1 MQLNESINWTVLL
14 TAMVAVFSLVSC
26 ERQPEDTTKHPIP
39 EVSTVEVQP
48 EKIMLTTEL
57 PGRTSAFRVAEIR
70 PQISGLIQK
79 RLFTEGS
86 VVKAG
91 QILYQIDSAPFQATL
106 DTSIAALERAQASL
120 SAVKSRAGRYKK
132 LRLDK
137 AVSQQD
143 FDDAAADL
151 AQIEADIRYYKGTVE
166 TARINLK
173 YTKVIAPISGRI
185 GKSNVTDGAI
195 VTAYQPVALATIQ
208 QLDTIYIDMIQ
219 STIDLLHL
227 KSRLQKGLLN
237 QQGENQNK
245 VRLILEDGTLY
256 TQEGIL
262 QFSDITVDPTTG
274 SVTLR
279 ALFPNPEGVIL
290 PGMFVQALIKEGIN
304 EQAILIPQQGVS
316 RDPKGKPYALVVDAE
331 SKADFRPL
339 TLDRAIGDRWL
350 IETGLTPGDQL
361 IVDGL
366 LMLRPGT
373 VVKAAPFEKTK
384 AEQNPMTSLNAA
396 SPKNSKEGV

>member
-1 MQLNESINWTVLL
+1 MQLNEIINRTVLL
-14 TAMVAVFSLVSC
+14 AAMLAVFSLAGC
-26 ERQPEDTTKHPIP
+26 ERQPQDKPKQAIP
-39 EVSTVEVQP
+39 EVSTVMVQP

-91 QILYQIDSAPFQATL
+91 QVLYQIDSAPFQATL

-120 SAVKSRAGRYKK
+120 SAVKSRAERYKK
-132 LRLDK
+132 LRMDK

-143 FDDAAADL
+143 FDDATAAL

-173 YTKVIAPISGRI
+173 YTKVTAPISGRI

-195 VTAYQPVALATIQ
+195 VTAYQPMALATIQ
-208 QLDTIYIDMIQ
+208 QLDPIYADMIQ

-227 KSRLQKGLLN
+227 KSRLQEGLLN
-237 QQGENQNK
+237 QQGKNQNK
-245 VRLILEDGTLY
+245 VKLILEDGTPY
-256 TQEGIL
+256 AQEGIL

-290 PGMFVQALIKEGIN
+290 PGMFVQALIREGVN

-331 SKADFRPL
+331 SKAVFRPL

-350 IETGLTPGDQL
+350 VATGLTPGDQL
-361 IVDGL
+361 IVEGL

-373 VVKAAPFEKTK
+373 VVKATPFDQTK
-384 AEQNPMTSLNAA
+384 AGQKPMTGPDTPSQ
-396 SPKNSKEGV
+396 KTSKEGA